1 MKRMLLSG
9 GTGLIGRHLIAKLQ
23 EQYEITVISR
33 DPKRAQRLLGESI
46 HALRLEDISQVNDY
60 DLIVNL
66 AGEPIADKR
75 WSDAQ
80 KQRICESRW
89 QITERLVELI
99 NAAITPPEVFISG
112 SAIGF
117 YGRQEDTP
125 ISEDFSEYHEEFSR
139 EVCAKWEEI
148 ASRADTRVCLLRTGV
163 VLADDGGALSKMLMP
178 FRLGL
183 GGPIGDGKQFM
194 SWIHIEDMVRA
205 IVFLI
210 ENQQC
215 SGPFNLSS
223 PNPAS
228 NAFFAHKL
236 CKRLDRPCIFT
247 TPEFAVKL
255 LMGEA
260 SELVIY
266 GQKVLPTRLEAAG
279 FHFSYPLLVDA
290 LSELDLR

>member
-9 GTGLIGRHLIAKLQ
+9 GTGLIGRHLIAKLN
-23 EQYEITVISR
+23 EDYEITVITR
-33 DPKRAQRLLGESI
+33 DPKRAKRLLSDSI
-46 HALRLEDISQVNDY
+46 NALRIEDISHVNDY
-60 DLIVNL
+60 EVIVNL

-75 WSDAQ
+75 WTDAQ
-80 KQRICESRW
+80 KQRICDSRW
-89 QITERLVELI
+89 NITTRLVELI
-99 NAAITPPEVFISG
+99 NEAISPPRVFISG
-112 SAIGF
+112 SAIGI
-117 YGRQEDTP
+117 YGRQGDTP
-125 ISEDFSEYHEEFSR
+125 ITEDFSDFVEDFSR
-139 EVCAKWEEI
+139 EVCKKWEDI
-148 ASRADTRVCLLRTGV
+148 ANKAETRVCLLRTGV

-210 ENQQC
+210 EHNKC
-215 SGPFNLSS
+215 SGPFNLTS
-223 PNPAS
+223 PKPAS

-247 TPEFAVKL
+247 TPVFAVKL

-260 SELVIY
+260 SELVVY
-266 GQKVLPTRLEAAG
+266 GQKVIPTRLEAAG
-279 FHFSYPLLVDA
+279 FHFSYPVLADA
-290 LSELDLR
+290 LAALDLR